1 MVTKWKSTACCSA
14 TEFFI
19 DFFFRSLKGKK
30 IWFLRLQV
38 YTWKKT
44 WMRWTNVSSI
54 LAAHSC
60 YKLNSKEACT
70 IDILLDISFDCST
83 TWNKFSFVF
92 PCTVSKLFR
101 FAALIQ
107 RLCTLPSA
115 FWTGMKKKQLWNN
128 YVTHFSHNKI
138 IMEGKHT

>member
-1 MVTKWKSTACCSA
+1 M
-14 TEFFI
+14 
-19 DFFFRSLKGKK
+19 
-30 IWFLRLQV
+30 
-38 YTWKKT
+38 
-44 WMRWTNVSSI
+44 SSI

-115 FWTGMKKKQLWNN
+115 FWTGMKKKQL
-128 YVTHFSHNKI
+128 
-138 IMEGKHT
+138 